1 MKNRFVT
8 KQFGKI
14 NISNFINNGGEGAVW
29 LAESVNKKKKQFAIK
44 IYNKNRIHNIKKEL
58 IIKNL
63 LVKHNNILLPLEE
76 VYDYKYNRKGLL
88 YNYINGGD
96 MHNFYD
102 LTLNSE
108 KKSKEYF
115 IFNKMESLWNAINY
129 CHEKNICHRD
139 IKPSNILWN
148 RVNSNNNSK
157 NFYCYHDKLL
167 ISDFGASYINNSNIS
182 AVSPTKIYSAPE
194 NFFSGSKIS
203 YDKRCDIWTL
213 TLTWIALLFG
223 DNVIYSHY
231 NNYGE
236 LLRKDGYLYLKKELP
251 YLFNNLD
258 LKTKNIIKS
267 TLVPDPNDRASAK
280 EVCDMFA

>member
-1 MKNRFVT
+1 
-8 KQFGKI
+8 
-14 NISNFINNGGEGAVW
+14 
-29 LAESVNKKKKQFAIK
+29 
-44 IYNKNRIHNIKKEL
+44 
-58 IIKNL
+58 
-63 LVKHNNILLPLEE
+63 
-76 VYDYKYNRKGLL
+76 
-88 YNYINGGD
+88 GD

-258 LKTKNIIKS
+258 LKTKNI
-267 TLVPDPNDRASAK
+267 
-280 EVCDMFA
+280 